1 MARKLGEMIVK
12 IVQMV
17 LGAMNSQVGGKTDS
31 ATAQVLWPLPVARQ
45 GITEGVYIAWK
56 AKGDANGQ
64 QAHVLQKGNFA
75 IRPSGGETTG
85 KVGPSNI
92 ERAF

>member
-1 MARKLGEMIVK
+1 M
-12 IVQMV
+12 
-17 LGAMNSQVGGKTDS
+17 
-31 ATAQVLWPLPVARQ
+31 ARQ
-45 GITEGVYIAWK
+45 GVTEGVYFAWM

-92 ERAF
+92 ERAFQQQLGSSTALRAADNLP